1 MCIDCWTSH
10 GSPLINNARVRK
22 AVKAGKRVYEFSC
35 VGGGLHCLLDDWNV
49 NITTPYEYP
58 EKSKAQS
65 RAERSCQKAFDALS
79 ESERYSALAFIH
91 RIHIPIDQ
99 R

>member
-10 GSPLINNARVRK
+10 GSPLINNARVRR
-22 AVKAGKRVYEFSC
+22 AVKAGDRVYHFHAG
-35 VGGGLHCLLDDWNV
+35 GGGLHCLLDDWNV

-58 EKSKAQS
+58 EKSKAQA

-79 ESERYSALAFIH
+79 EAERYSALAFIH
-91 RIHIPIDQ
+91 RTHIPIDQ